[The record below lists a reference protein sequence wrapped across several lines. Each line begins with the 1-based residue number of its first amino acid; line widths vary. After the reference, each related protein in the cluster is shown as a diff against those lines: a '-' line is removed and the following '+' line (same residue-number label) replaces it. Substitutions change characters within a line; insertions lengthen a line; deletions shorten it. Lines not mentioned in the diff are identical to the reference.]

1 MTPPKL
7 HELIVDASPV
17 GLGAILTQIHH
28 KHGNKTRKVVAYA
41 SRQLTD
47 AEKRY
52 SQCEKESLA
61 IVYGVENFH
70 IYLYGQTFN
79 LHSDWKAL
87 ESIFNN
93 PLSKLPARIERWNLR
108 LQQYDFTVK
117 FLKGDA
123 DNPADF
129 LSRHPDS
136 GKPYKPK
143 YTVAEEYVTT
153 LTTLTLLLL
162 QHTYSEYNI
171 PLHYTYL
178 N

>member
-1 MTPPKL
+1 MTYFDPTKAT
-7 HELIVDASPV
+7 ELIVDASPV

-61 IVYGVENFH
+61 IVYGVEKFH

-93 PLSKLPARIERWNLR
+93 
-108 LQQYDFTVK
+108 
-117 FLKGDA
+117 
-123 DNPADF
+123 
-129 LSRHPDS
+129 
-136 GKPYKPK
+136 
-143 YTVAEEYVTT
+143 T
-153 LTTLTLLLL
+153 L
-162 QHTYSEYNI
+162 I
-171 PLHYTYL
+171 
-178 N
+178 